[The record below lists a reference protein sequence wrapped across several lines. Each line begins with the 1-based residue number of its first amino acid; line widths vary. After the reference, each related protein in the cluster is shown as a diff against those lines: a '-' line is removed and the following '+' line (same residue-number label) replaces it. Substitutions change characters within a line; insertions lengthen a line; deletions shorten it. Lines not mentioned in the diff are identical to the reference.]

1 MPNFRIGHGYDIHR
15 LVPGRKLILGG
26 VEIPYEFGLDGH
38 SDADVVCHAVMDALL
53 GAAALGDIGQHFPNA
68 DPAYKDADSIKLLKQ
83 VGAILS
89 EKRHFI
95 GNIDITIIAEKPKV
109 MPHSKTMIANISG
122 ALQIPESL
130 VSIKATTN
138 EMMGALGRG
147 EGIAAIA
154 VALIHQ

>member
-1 MPNFRIGHGYDIHR
+1 MPKFRIGHGYDIHR

-26 VEIPYEFGLDGH
+26 VEIPNELGLDGH

-53 GAAALGDIGQHFPNA
+53 GAAALGDIGQHFPNTN
-68 DPAYKDADSIKLLKQ
+68 PAYKDADSIELLKH
-83 VGAILS
+83 VAKLLS
-89 EKRHFI
+89 EKRYSI
-95 GNIDITIIAEKPKV
+95 GNIEITIIAEKPKV
-109 MPHSKTMIANISG
+109 MPYSKTMITHITG
-122 ALQIPESL
+122 ALQIPDSL

>member
-1 MPNFRIGHGYDIHR
+1 
-15 LVPGRKLILGG
+15 
-26 VEIPYEFGLDGH
+26 
-38 SDADVVCHAVMDALL
+38 MDALL
-53 GAAALGDIGQHFPNA
+53 GAAALGDIGQHFPDT
-68 DPAYKDADSIKLLKQ
+68 DPAYKDADSIKLLAH
-83 VGAILS
+83 VRALLS
-89 EKRHFI
+89 EKRYSI

-109 MPHSKTMIANISG
+109 MPYSKSMIANLSG

-138 EMMGALGRG
+138 EMIGALGRG

>member
-53 GAAALGDIGQHFPNA
+53 GAAALGDIGQHFPDT
-68 DPAYKDADSIKLLKQ
+68 DPAYKDADSIKLLAH
-83 VGAILS
+83 VRALLS
-89 EKRHFI
+89 EKRYSI

-109 MPHSKTMIANISG
+109 MPYSKTMITNITG
-122 ALQIPESL
+122 ALQIPDSL

-147 EGIAAIA
+147 EGIAAVA